1 MDLVPRLVFTRML
14 HKGFCSTFQYPCSW
28 IFFILYRFIF
38 FSNPQPPSPT
48 DQFHQNGFFPKLPQF
63 RNHRR
68 TKARPDGGIQLC
80 CSAANH
86 FSNLSQIKHKC
97 STLFQPFSG
106 FNKHKISTLFKPAS
120 GLITKFQPLFKSFSG
135 FISDFLHF
143 IKHKFSTLFIKNCLH
158 YKEALRPPLHWLA
171 LL

>member
-1 MDLVPRLVFTRML
+1 ML
-14 HKGFCSTFQYPCSW
+14 HKGFCSTFQYPCSF

-38 FSNPQPPSPT
+38 TPFLLIRNPPLQLTNSSKMDFSKASPVQKPST
-48 DQFHQNGFFPKLPQF
+48 HQSSLL
-63 RNHRR
+63 
-68 TKARPDGGIQLC
+68 GGSSC
-80 CSAANH
+80 AALRQTT
-86 FSNLSQIKHKC
+86 FQIFLRVHQHTNC